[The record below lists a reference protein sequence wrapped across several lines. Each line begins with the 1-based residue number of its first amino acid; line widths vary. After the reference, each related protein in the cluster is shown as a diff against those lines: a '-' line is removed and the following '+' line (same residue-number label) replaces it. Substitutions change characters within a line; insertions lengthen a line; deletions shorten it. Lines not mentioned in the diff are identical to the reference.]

1 MEGAKGREKRR
12 LSPISFVDVF
22 VNSSVREMRP
32 FTRNPGLRRFP
43 VHRDL
48 ALLVVVVVGC
58 AIPFI
63 SQSFHMDDTFY
74 MDMARSARAHPLYP
88 YDAPYDFGGFHVRDT
103 ASHSH
108 PPLQAYFLAAVQQF
122 AGEESGREWIYH
134 AAALIFPL
142 LAAVSLYFISARFV
156 ERPIWPSLAMAVCPV
171 VLVMEHTLMADAP
184 TLAFSLAAIACFLWG
199 TELNRKSLYAAS
211 SLFQFSAMFM
221 SYQAVFL
228 ALLLGFYQ
236 LRKRGRAAG
245 WISLLLP
252 PVCMGA
258 WLGMTSMHYGRLIL
272 LDTLGYVQSR
282 RPISLSVLGMKA
294 LALMEYQGWLIVFP
308 FFLLYVFGR
317 GLKGRLLGLAVLASV
332 YVAQAAVPGY
342 RLLDKAIFV
351 LGLATGIF
359 VSVRMGA
366 LLKDAFRRGIADA
379 FGFGR
384 LEAQFIVLWYFGVV
398 TYCLVLLPEGSA
410 RYIMPLVAPVL
421 IFFFRRLEVSEVAE
435 YRVEPYPF
443 LNSAMVASGSLVL
456 SLVWGLFLAQ
466 ADFEFARVYPRAA
479 AAFSRMYAGL
489 DSYITGEWGFR
500 YYFTRIGAKPLPFD
514 ESSVRGG
521 SLLVRPKLAMPYG
534 VPADLSSMTMPLV
547 SLSFDLKTPFRTM
560 DVGTPAGFYST
571 GWGLIPFSL
580 SSRSLETL
588 EVQQVNF
595 MVERLPWAHIECA
608 TGVAPWPGYVS
619 VRERALAILA
629 KPGTRIVYPWTLRT
643 PMNLT
648 LMVGILPDSA
658 ASADDASFEFKILLR
673 GPQGQILARFDKTL
687 SPATRKEDREW
698 QPVRLLLPASI
709 MGADALEF
717 QYLTQGKSGITG
729 AFAQA
734 IIVPE

>member
-1 MEGAKGREKRR
+1 M
-12 LSPISFVDVF
+12 
-22 VNSSVREMRP
+22 
-32 FTRNPGLRRFP
+32 RRFP
-43 VHRDL
+43 LHRDL
-48 ALLVVVVVGC
+48 ALLVVIVVGC

-63 SQSFHMDDTFY
+63 SQPFHMDDNFY
-74 MDMARSARAHPLYP
+74 MDMARNARAHPLYP
-88 YDAPYDFGGFHVRDT
+88 YDAPYDFGGFHVQDT

-108 PPLQAYFLAAVQQF
+108 PPLQAYFLAAVQRL

-142 LAAVSLYFISARFV
+142 LSALSFYFIAARFV

-184 TLAFSLAAIACFLWG
+184 TLAFWLAAVACFLWAA
-199 TELNRKSLYAAS
+199 ELKRKSLYAAS
-211 SLFQFSAMFM
+211 SLFQFSAMLV

-228 ALLLGFYQ
+228 APLLGFYQ
-236 LRKRGRAAG
+236 LRKRERAAG

-252 PVCMGA
+252 LVCMAA
-258 WLGMTSMHYGRLIL
+258 WLGMTSLHFGRLVL
-272 LDTLGYVQSR
+272 VDTLGYVQSR
-282 RPISLSVLGMKA
+282 RPISLSTLGTKA
-294 LALMEYQGWLIVFP
+294 LALLEYQGWLIVFP
-308 FFLLYVFGR
+308 FFFLYVFGR
-317 GLKGRLLGLAVLASV
+317 GLKGRLLGLALLASV

-342 RLLDKAIFV
+342 RILDRGV
-351 LGLATGIF
+351 LVVGLATGIF

-366 LLKDAFRRGIADA
+366 LLKDAFHRGTAGA
-379 FGFGR
+379 PMFGR
-384 LEAQFIVLWYFGVV
+384 LEAQFLALWYFGVV
-398 TYCLVLLPEGSA
+398 MYCLFALPEGSA

-421 IFFFRRLEVSEVAE
+421 IFYFRRLELNEVSE
-435 YRVEPYPF
+435 YRAEPYPF

-456 SLVWGLFLAQ
+456 SLAWGLFLAQ

-479 AAFSRMYAGL
+479 ATFSRMYAGL

-500 YYFTRIGAKPLPFD
+500 YYFTRIGAKPLPLD

-534 VPADLSSMTMPLV
+534 VPADLSSMTMRLA

-560 DVGTPAGFYST
+560 DVETPAGFYST

-580 SSRSLETL
+580 STKSQETL

-595 MVERLPWAHIECA
+595 MVERLPWAHIECEA
-608 TGVAPWPGYVS
+608 GVAPWPGYVLI
-619 VRERALAILA
+619 RERALAILA

-648 LMVGILPDSA
+648 LMVGILADSA
-658 ASADDASFEFKILLR
+658 TSAGGTSFEFKILLR
-673 GPQGQILARFDKTL
+673 DPQGQILARFDKAL
-687 SPATRKEDREW
+687 NPATRKEDRDW
-698 QPVRLLLPASI
+698 QPVRLLLPATV
-709 MGADALEF
+709 MGASTLEF
-717 QYLTQGKSGITG
+717 HYMAQRESSFVG